1 MSICRLI
8 CPRLVIGGCVLQLA
22 KPSSRRSRCRHVP
35 CGMPFGMCL
44 WLAASP
50 PPPRRARVAFAHDP
64 CIFQSNAKE
73 SLRGPRV
80 LQQAACLTK
89 WWDALLA
96 MRAEK
101 ATIAPVHVSSLFR
114 RPRPLARKR
123 KHESVSLDCWSEC
136 GFFLEEKQR
145 SGSQFSR
152 HALSSTNQS
161 SSALRSGHYFSSF
174 L

>member
-1 MSICRLI
+1 M
-8 CPRLVIGGCVLQLA
+8 
-22 KPSSRRSRCRHVP
+22 
-35 CGMPFGMCL
+35 
-44 WLAASP
+44 AASYSLPSHRRGAVAADTCLVACLLACVCGSRP
-50 PPPRRARVAFAHDP
+50 PLLLPGRARVAFAHDR
-64 CIFQSNAKE
+64 CIFQSNAKV

-80 LQQAACLTK
+80 LRQAACLTK

-96 MRAEK
+96 LRAEK
-101 ATIAPVHVSSLFR
+101 ATIAPVHVLSLFR

-136 GFFLEEKQR
+136 GFFLEEKHR
-145 SGSQFSR
+145 SGSRFSR
-152 HALSSTNQS
+152 LALSSTSQS